1 VALARETIE
10 GTSPKY
16 NRGLSDGRDFALLLI
31 IRRPQP
37 RYVPEQ
43 SDGWTL
49 EKKCAKS
56 SPPQDSSG
64 NRIVLYQLVKAS

>member
-1 VALARETIE
+1 MFNSVFSILW
-10 GTSPKY
+10 
-16 NRGLSDGRDFALLLI
+16 LC
-31 IRRPQP
+31 
-37 RYVPEQ
+37 YVPEQ

-49 EKKCAKS
+49 GKKCVKN